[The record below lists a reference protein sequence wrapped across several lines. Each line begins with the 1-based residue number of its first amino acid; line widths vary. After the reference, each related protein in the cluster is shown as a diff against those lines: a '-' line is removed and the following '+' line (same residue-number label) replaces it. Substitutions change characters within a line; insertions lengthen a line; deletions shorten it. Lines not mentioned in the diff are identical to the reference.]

1 VLLIYYEHHT
11 QSTVIK
17 EKRRNTLVNAKRPLG
32 TPEGHFVL
40 YGVYAGGLSSNS
52 GVLGN
57 GSPIHCINVSPY
69 YHSKAC
75 TTFIELL
82 SSGVCNIVTL

>member
-1 VLLIYYEHHT
+1 MNIILKVQLKE
-11 QSTVIK
+11 
-17 EKRRNTLVNAKRPLG
+17 EKRRNTLVNAKHPLG

-57 GSPIHCINVSPY
+57 GSPIHCILRFSMIAQCSKGAHY
-69 YHSKAC
+69 YHRVVG
-75 TTFIELL
+75 LL
-82 SSGVCNIVTL
+82 VCITL